1 MILLSTIAG
10 AASTGLLLLLGHGL
24 GSALLFGYVCGGVL
38 TMILLSVRMV
48 ICEWLNGR
56 AGSHGRFHEQAFQ
69 QPVPRATTRNVW
81 TMVAR
86 SSRRLTSRE

>member
-10 AASTGLLLLLGHGL
+10 VASTGLLLVLGHGL

-38 TMILLSVRMV
+38 TMILLSLRMV
-48 ICEWLNGR
+48 ICDWLNGH
-56 AGSHGRFHEQAFQ
+56 ADSHGRFHEQAFQ
-69 QPVPRATTRNVW
+69 SPVQRATTRNVW